1 MEQTLENTPAPLDIE
16 ANKNNAELF
25 EKDQKSGA
33 LVTDHDQPMDKLDF
47 LLDIPVEITVEVGST
62 QMLISD
68 LLKLGHGSIIELSK
82 LSGENME
89 VLANQKLIAK
99 GVVVSVDN
107 NYGIRVTEI
116 ITRKERVESLK

>member
-1 MEQTLENTPAPLDIE
+1 MEQTLENSPTSLDVEKNTGLMGRDENSGTLSTSDDTPI
-16 ANKNNAELF
+16 
-25 EKDQKSGA
+25 
-33 LVTDHDQPMDKLDF
+33 DKLDF
-47 LLDIPVEITVEVGST
+47 LLDIPVEITVEVGRT
-62 QMLISD
+62 KMLISD

-99 GVVVSVDN
+99 GEVVSVDN

-116 ITRKERVESLK
+116 ITPKERVESLK

>member
-1 MEQTLENTPAPLDIE
+1 MEQTLENSPTSLDVDTN
-16 ANKNNAELF
+16 AGLMNKDES
-25 EKDQKSGA
+25 SGSLA
-33 LVTDHDQPMDKLDF
+33 TSDDTPMDKLDF
-47 LLDIPVEITVEVGST
+47 LLDIPVEITVEVGRT
-62 QMLISD
+62 KMLISD

-99 GVVVSVDN
+99 GEVVSVDN

-116 ITRKERVESLK
+116 ITPKERVESLK